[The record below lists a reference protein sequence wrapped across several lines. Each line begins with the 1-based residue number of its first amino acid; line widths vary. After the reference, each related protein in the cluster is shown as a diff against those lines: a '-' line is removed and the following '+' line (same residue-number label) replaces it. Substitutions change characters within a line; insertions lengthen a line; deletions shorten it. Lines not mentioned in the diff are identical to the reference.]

1 MATTSIPEISQ
12 FPLDPN
18 IELQRDQFDAAFD
31 MAIRN
36 KKILKVPYV
45 KTNVHR
51 NIKDSL
57 RMAGKKDLAE
67 QFDYK
72 TFKKL
77 NNLIS
82 TKNKSKLVD
91 ITLDMQKEQDPRAG
105 LTFLN
110 ENNLGHISDPELV
123 NFLADTIKN
132 KGNPTQ
138 TPPNQAQIAARRKQA
153 QAAMS
158 SSTPPPSQRRL
169 QMGPPPDI
177 KVETEVGGAEF
188 DATAR
193 SKAKS
198 EHFSINKEYQAK
210 KSLTYPWKKTR
221 IRYIEDTFWKE
232 PCFSSMDDIAPN
244 SKKDA
249 YTRNNFTDTFYR
261 AYYSI
266 SELPLFGWSNY
277 TREKNKT
284 TFLPRTVS
292 KFLYCFFVKVIGSP
306 LYIAYLAAR
315 IVWMLGAPLVMKI
328 PLILAAS
335 VNSIVFAVTFILSW
349 TPIGPKRPT
358 QNVIPWY
365 YYKYDKKTGQASDS
379 PVWYYPAFTSLIA
392 GLFGLT
398 IPYQTIS
405 PRLGSKYGRGEIG
418 IFIIVVMA
426 ISAVIITVTGINI
439 AVIMATFVYFMVKTF
454 LGIRE
459 KAMGKDLRQGAK

>member
-18 IELQRDQFDAAFD
+18 IELQRDQIDAAFN

-36 KKILKVPYV
+36 KTIMIAPGV
-45 KTNVHR
+45 KTIVFR

-67 QFDYK
+67 QFDFK

-77 NNLIS
+77 NNLIRK
-82 TKNKSKLVD
+82 KNKSKLVD

-132 KGNPTQ
+132 KGTPTQ
-138 TPPNQAQIAARRKQA
+138 TPPNQAQIMARRKQA

-193 SKAKS
+193 SKAKT
-198 EHFSINKEYQAK
+198 EHFSINKGYEAK
-210 KSLTYPWKKTR
+210 KSLLYPWKKTR

-249 YTRNNFTDTFYR
+249 YTRNNFTDTFFR

-277 TREKNKT
+277 TREKNKK

-292 KFLYCFFVKVIGSP
+292 KFLYCFFIKVCGSP
-306 LYIAYLAAR
+306 FYVAYLAGR
-315 IVWMLGAPLVMKI
+315 IIWMLGAPLVMKI

-335 VNSIVFAVTFILSW
+335 
-349 TPIGPKRPT
+349 
-358 QNVIPWY
+358 
-365 YYKYDKKTGQASDS
+365 
-379 PVWYYPAFTSLIA
+379 
-392 GLFGLT
+392 
-398 IPYQTIS
+398 
-405 PRLGSKYGRGEIG
+405 
-418 IFIIVVMA
+418 
-426 ISAVIITVTGINI
+426 
-439 AVIMATFVYFMVKTF
+439 
-454 LGIRE
+454 
-459 KAMGKDLRQGAK
+459 

>member
-36 KKILKVPYV
+36 KKILMVPYV
-45 KTNVHR
+45 KTNLLHY
-51 NIKDSL
+51 IQDSL
-57 RMAGKKDLAE
+57 RMAGKKDLADK
-67 QFDYK
+67 FDYK
-72 TFKKL
+72 TLKKL
-77 NNLIS
+77 NSLI
-82 TKNKSKLVD
+82 TATNKSKLVD
-91 ITLDMQKEQDPRAG
+91 ITLDVQKEQDPRAG

-123 NFLADTIKN
+123 NYLADIIKN
-132 KGNPTQ
+132 QGNPTQ
-138 TPPNQAQIAARRKQA
+138 TRPNQAQITVRRKQA

-158 SSTPPPSQRRL
+158 SSTPPLSQRRL

-177 KVETEVGGAEF
+177 KVETEIGGSEF

-198 EHFSINKEYQAK
+198 EHFSINKEYEAK
-210 KSLTYPWKKTR
+210 KSLLYPWHKSR

-244 SKKDA
+244 SKKEA
-249 YTRNNFTDTFYR
+249 YTRNNFTDTFFR

-266 SELPLFGWSNY
+266 SELPLFGWSYY
-277 TREKNKT
+277 TREKNRK

-306 LYIAYLAAR
+306 LYIAYLAGR

-335 VNSIVFAVTFILSW
+335 VNSIVFAVTFIFTASKS
-349 TPIGPKRPT
+349 PN

-365 YYKYDKKTGQASDS
+365 YYKYDKKTGQVSDQ
-379 PVWYYPAFTSLIA
+379 PVWYYPAFSSLIM
-392 GLFGLT
+392 GLFGFT

-405 PRLGSKYGRGEIG
+405 PILGSKYGRGEMG

-439 AVIMATFVYFMVKTF
+439 AVIMGTFVYFMVKTF

-459 KAMGKDLRQGAK
+459 KAMGKDLRKG